1 MGGNFPTSI
10 PLRGESKNINTI
22 GGMVLDK
29 EEIKP
34 IIHEVIQEREE
45 QAEYEFNAWYK
56 FYFTLGFTIIFI
68 VYILAG

>member
-1 MGGNFPTSI
+1 M
-10 PLRGESKNINTI
+10 
-22 GGMVLDK
+22 DK